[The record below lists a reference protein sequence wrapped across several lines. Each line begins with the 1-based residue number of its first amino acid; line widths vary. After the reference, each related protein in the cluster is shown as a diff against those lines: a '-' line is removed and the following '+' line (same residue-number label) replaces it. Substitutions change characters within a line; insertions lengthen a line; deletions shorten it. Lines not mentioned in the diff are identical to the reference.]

1 MNNKNR
7 YIELGRVVVVN
18 YGSSV
23 NKIGIIVDII
33 DKNRCIIDGPCGR
46 QVINIKRL
54 LVIKHKVQIKRGES
68 SKNVHR
74 ILTGNIGKI
83 NQIGGKNYHKPD
95 VDNDKKLNMKIKSFL
110 NSKLYH
116 INLNTGFLKKSYKNN
131 TKNRASDFES
141 FLLMIGNQ
149 FNRVNK
155 DKKKFAIPNSYL
167 DSVKEIEINRY
178 CSEIIKEDI
187 KADILKN
194 NNKKFI
200 YNILDKPK
208 WKSGIAKIYRS
219 NNDIKIKDS

>member
-46 QVINIKRL
+46 QVINVKRL
-54 LVIKHKVQIKRGES
+54 LAIKHKIQIKRGES

-74 ILTGNIGKI
+74 ILTGNIDKI
-83 NQIGGKNYHKPD
+83 DQIGGKNCHKLNA
-95 VDNDKKLNMKIKSFL
+95 NDFKKHNMKIKSFL

-116 INLNTGFLKKSYKNN
+116 INLNTGFLKKAYKNN
-131 TKNRASDFES
+131 TKAKASDFES

-149 FNRVNK
+149 FK
-155 DKKKFAIPNSYL
+155 KAKTDEKKFPIPDDYL
-167 DSVKEIEINRY
+167 DSVKETEINKY

-187 KADILKN
+187 KVDILKN

-200 YNILDKPK
+200 HNILDKPE
-208 WKSGIAKIYRS
+208 WKSGLAKIYQS
-219 NNDIKIKDS
+219 NNYIKIKNY